1 MNLKFTDASIR
12 LKLLSIVAINIIF
25 FFIIAF
31 SVITSINTQNDNR
44 DEILLNGKALSYF
57 KDADMMHD
65 AIRADVFKLLF
76 IDKTNQGLVQSVTK
90 DYREHSASFTEN
102 INAIESINELPIE
115 IKNQL
120 SNVKPA
126 LLNFLAFSNEMMILG
141 EKNDSISKNLLD
153 SKSKEFQSIF
163 DQLAL
168 ENGALSET
176 ILKSSEEVR
185 VKAEESSK
193 RLRWLI
199 ISIILISILLS
210 LFLSILISNKLQ
222 KSVLITRD
230 TLNELSHGN
239 LPNENTV
246 HSKDEIGQMMQALS
260 VLTSNLKNVKSFAEE
275 VGKGAFDSD
284 VSVFNNEGHLGIALD
299 GMRKSLSNV
308 AQDDIKRNWA
318 TNGVAEIGDILRAN
332 NKDLTI
338 LYDNVISFIVRYLK
352 ANQGGLFLLN
362 DEVKTDIHIELV
374 ACYAYEKKKFTEKR
388 IELKSGLVGQCYA
401 ERQII
406 YMTDVPNKYTAIT
419 SGLGDATPGCLILS
433 PLKVN
438 DEINGVLEIAS
449 FTPFEPYQIEFIKRL
464 SENIS
469 SVISSVKI
477 NERTTRLLTHTQQQS
492 EELLAQEEEMRQNLE
507 ELQATQEQFFRK
519 EQEYINE
526 IEWLKKE
533 GR

>member
-12 LKLLSIVAINIIF
+12 LKILSIVAINIVF
-25 FFIIAF
+25 FFIITLTVL
-31 SVITSINTQNDNR
+31 SSINTQNNNR
-44 DEILLNGKALSYF
+44 DEILLNVKALNNF

-76 IDKTNQGLVQSVTK
+76 IVKTNQSLVQSVTK
-90 DYREHSASFTEN
+90 DFREHSITFTES
-102 INAIESINELPIE
+102 INAIESISALPFE

-126 LLNFLAFSNEMMILG
+126 LLNFLAFSNEMMTLG
-141 EKNDSISKNLLD
+141 EKNDSISQSLLAA
-153 SKSKEFQSIF
+153 KSKEFQAVF

-168 ENGALSET
+168 ENEALSQM
-176 ILKSSEEVR
+176 ILKNSEDVR
-185 VKAEESSK
+185 VKAEETSK
-193 RLRWLI
+193 QVRWLI
-199 ISIILISILLS
+199 ISIILVSILISI
-210 LFLSILISNKLQ
+210 FLSILISNKLQ
-222 KSVLITRD
+222 KNVLTARD
-230 TLNELSHGN
+230 NLNELAHGN
-239 LPNENTV
+239 LPIESHVN
-246 HSKDEIGQMMQALS
+246 SKDEIGQMMQALN
-260 VLTSNLKNVKSFAEE
+260 VLTVNLKNVKSFAEE
-275 VGKGAFDSD
+275 VGKGTFDSD
-284 VSVFNNEGHLGIALD
+284 ISVFNNEGHLGIALD

-318 TNGVAEIGDILRAN
+318 TNGVAEVGDILRAN

-338 LYDNVISFIVRYLK
+338 LYDNLISFIVRYLK

-362 DEVKTDIHIELV
+362 DEVKTDVHLELV
-374 ACYAYEKKKFTEKR
+374 ACYAYEKKKFIEKR

-419 SGLGDATPGCLILS
+419 SGLGDATPSCLILS

-438 DEINGVLEIAS
+438 EEINGVIEIAS
-449 FTPFEPYQIEFIKRL
+449 FTPFESHQIEFIKRL

-477 NERTTRLLTHTQQQS
+477 NDRTTRLLTHTQQQS

-526 IEWLKKE
+526 IERLKKE
-533 GR
+533 GK

>member
-12 LKLLSIVAINIIF
+12 LKVLSIVAINIIF
-25 FFIIAF
+25 FFIITLT
-31 SVITSINTQNDNR
+31 VITSIDTQNNNR

-76 IDKTNQGLVQSVTK
+76 IDKTNQSLVQSVTK
-90 DYREHSASFTEN
+90 DYREHSISFTEN
-102 INAIESINELPIE
+102 INSIESISNLPTE

-126 LLNFLAFSNEMMILG
+126 LLNFLAFSNEMMTLG
-141 EKNDSISKNLLD
+141 EKNDSISKSLLT
-153 SKSKEFQSIF
+153 SKSKEFQTIF
-163 DQLAL
+163 DQLAI
-168 ENGALSET
+168 ENEALSEM
-176 ILKSSEEVR
+176 IMKSSENVR
-185 VKAEESSK
+185 VKAEADSK
-193 RLRWLI
+193 QVRWII
-199 ISIILISILLS
+199 ISIIFASILISILLS
-210 LFLSILISNKLQ
+210 LLISNKLQ
-222 KSVLITRD
+222 KSVLTTRD
-230 TLNELSHGN
+230 TLNELSQGN
-239 LPNENTV
+239 LPIENHV
-246 HSKDEIGQMMQALS
+246 NSKDEIGQMMKALN
-260 VLTSNLKNVKSFAEE
+260 VLTVNLRNVKSFAEE
-275 VGKGAFDSD
+275 VGKGKFDSE

-299 GMRKSLSNV
+299 VMRKSLSNV
-308 AQDDIKRNWA
+308 AEDDKKRNWA
-318 TNGVAEIGDILRAN
+318 TNGVAEIGDILRAT

-362 DEVKTDIHIELV
+362 DEVKTDVHLELV
-374 ACYAYEKKKFTEKR
+374 ACYAYEKKKFIEKR

-406 YMTDVPNKYTAIT
+406 YMTDVPNKYTSIT
-419 SGLGDATPGCLILS
+419 SGLGDATPSCLILT

-438 DEINGVLEIAS
+438 EEINGVLEIAS
-449 FTPFEPYQIEFIKRL
+449 FTPFEPHQIEFIKRL

-526 IEWLKKE
+526 IERLKKE
-533 GR
+533 IK